1 MIWAICIL
9 FLVFI
14 FLVQVSED
22 IHLRIFEQY
31 READQWS
38 VSAFVDNFA
47 GEG

>member
-14 FLVQVSED
+14 FLVQVSKD
-22 IHLRIFEQY
+22 IHLRISEQY
-31 READQWS
+31 CEADQWS
-38 VSAFVDNFA
+38 VSAFVDPFA